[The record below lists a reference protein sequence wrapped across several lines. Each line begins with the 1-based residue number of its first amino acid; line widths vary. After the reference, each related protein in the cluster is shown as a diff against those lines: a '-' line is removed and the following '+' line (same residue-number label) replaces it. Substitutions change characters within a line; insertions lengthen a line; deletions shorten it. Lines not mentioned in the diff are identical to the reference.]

1 MRQLQ
6 LIQFIEQ
13 EITKENLIEIVFRDP
28 STGTWNRRA
37 FDTIEVQA
45 FETVVVADVDS
56 LKYINDKISHE
67 AGDGLIEEVAKQ
79 LRLIFKDDI
88 YRIGGDEF
96 AIVTALKP
104 KAIDKLI
111 TVLPTRKFSYGVGST
126 LQEADK
132 RLGEEKEFREDSGL
146 RSCRG
151 LCPPWQQPPK
161 LVKREEDP
169 RRQSDRYK
177 KLVNIWEK
185 REKESHDFPTIKGYQ
200 TE

>member
-1 MRQLQ
+1 MRQSQ
-6 LIQFIEQ
+6 LISFIER
-13 EITKENLIEIVFRDP
+13 EITKENLIEIVFRDS

-37 FDTIEVQA
+37 FDTIEVRES
-45 FETVVVADVDS
+45 ETVVVADVDS
-56 LKYINDKISHE
+56 LKYINDKVSHE
-67 AGDGLIEEVAKQ
+67 AGDDLIVEVAQQ

-96 AIVTALKP
+96 VMITVLEP
-104 KAIDKLI
+104 KAINKLI
-111 TVLPTRKFSYGVGST
+111 AVLPIRKFSYGLGPT
-126 LQEADK
+126 LHEADK
-132 RLGEEKEFREDSGL
+132 NLGKEKELREDSGL

-177 KLVNIWEK
+177 KLLNIWEK
-185 REKESHDFPTIKGYQ
+185 REKESHDFPAITIK
-200 TE
+200 